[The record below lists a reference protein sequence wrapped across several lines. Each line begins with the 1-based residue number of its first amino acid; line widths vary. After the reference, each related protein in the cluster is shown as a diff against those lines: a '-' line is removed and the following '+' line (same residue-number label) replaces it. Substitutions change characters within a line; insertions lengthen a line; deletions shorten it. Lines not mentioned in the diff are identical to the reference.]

1 MDTTP
6 ITARLSQIQRSLRLL
21 RELQP
26 ASRDEFVGN
35 GFLSST
41 GERQLQVAI
50 QAAIDIGQYLL
61 TEQGVSGVRDYADVF
76 AQLGRTGLLPDSFA
90 VRMAEMAR
98 FRNVLV
104 HLYTE
109 VDLDRVYS
117 YIQNDLGNFETFAN
131 HVVAYLDRANQET
144 QAATIQREKKT

>member
-1 MDTTP
+1 
-6 ITARLSQIQRSLRLL
+6 L

-50 QAAIDIGQYLL
+50 QAAIDIGQYILSAN
-61 TEQGVSGVRDYADVF
+61 GVSDARDYADVF
-76 AQLGRTGLLPDSFA
+76 AQLGGTGVLSESFA
-90 VRMAEMAR
+90 GRMAEMAR

-104 HLYTE
+104 HLYAD
-109 VDLDRVYS
+109 VDLDRVYG
-117 YIQNDLGNFETFAN
+117 YIQNDLGDFETFAN
-131 HVVAYLDRANQET
+131 YVAAYLDRASGE
-144 QAATIQREKKT
+144 

>member
-1 MDTTP
+1 M
-6 ITARLSQIQRSLRLL
+6 

-35 GFLSST
+35 GFLSSA

-50 QAAIDIGQYLL
+50 QAAIDIGQYILS
-61 TEQGVSGVRDYADVF
+61 EQGVTGVRDYADVF
-76 AQLGRTGLLPDSFA
+76 AQLGKTGLLPEDFA
-90 VRMAEMAR
+90 ARMAEMAR

-104 HLYTE
+104 HLYAE

-117 YIQNDLGNFETFAN
+117 CIHNDLGDFETFAN
-131 HVVAYLDRANQET
+131 HIVAYLDRANEAP
-144 QAATIQREKKT
+144 QAGTIRREKKT